1 MGKQDPL
8 NALKQDPQAAS
19 LLSDPSALS
28 TLLGSKEAKTM
39 AHLLQ
44 TLGGDHL
51 QQAAQAA
58 VSGSPEALRDILSK
72 VAENKEGKA
81 AMEALEKRGKR

>member
-8 NALKQDPQAAS
+8 HALQQDPQAAS
-19 LLSDPSALS
+19 LLSDPAALS
-28 TLLGSKEAKTM
+28 ALLGSKEAKTV
-39 AHLLQ
+39 AQLLR
-44 TLGGDHL
+44 TMGGDHL

-58 VSGSPEALRDILSK
+58 VAGSPEALQDILSK
-72 VAENKEGKA
+72 VAENREGKA